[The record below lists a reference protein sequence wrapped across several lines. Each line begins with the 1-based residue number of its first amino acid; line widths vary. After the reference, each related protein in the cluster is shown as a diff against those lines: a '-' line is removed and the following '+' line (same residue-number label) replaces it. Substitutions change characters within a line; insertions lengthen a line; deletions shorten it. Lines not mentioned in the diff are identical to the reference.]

1 MSLRGRAP
9 AERWQSQDMQPFPN
23 SHPWT
28 ALSTGEVVYVLLINL
43 FFTSSSQWAWSS
55 RLQCHACFDKVY
67 KALAFMI
74 HFHPV
79 TGCEL
84 ASFSCSQH
92 VYCRQREQLNVPKWE
107 ILQLLRAES
116 NTRFP
121 DTKCLFVALHHGVL
135 RFSFSGGFPC
145 SWVVQTALHS
155 EALTLSVTVCVDE
168 VVCDCN
174 VGVFSLKRN
183 LSDPQIFSLN
193 VYKKNICKI
202 FH

>member
-43 FFTSSSQWAWSS
+43 FSTSSSQWAWSS

-67 KALAFMI
+67 KALALMT

-121 DTKCLFVALHHGVL
+121 NTKCFFCCFASWCLEVFFFWWISLFMGGANCSSFWSAYLKCYRLCGWSGVWL
-135 RFSFSGGFPC
+135 
-145 SWVVQTALHS
+145 
-155 EALTLSVTVCVDE
+155 
-168 VVCDCN
+168 
-174 VGVFSLKRN
+174 
-183 LSDPQIFSLN
+183 
-193 VYKKNICKI
+193 
-202 FH
+202 